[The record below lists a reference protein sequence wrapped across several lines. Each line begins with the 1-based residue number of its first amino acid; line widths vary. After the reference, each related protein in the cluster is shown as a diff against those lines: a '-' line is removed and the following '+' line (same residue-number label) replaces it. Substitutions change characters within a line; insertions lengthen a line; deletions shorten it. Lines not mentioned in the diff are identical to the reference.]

1 MFIAHVPAGY
11 LLTRSL
17 RHVLNRTER
26 LTILVG
32 SLLPDVDLL
41 LFYFRDGQSV
51 HHHTYLTHRP
61 VFWLAVV
68 GLGLAAQRRHRSGR
82 MLGVLGKAG
91 LLHLILDTVGG
102 AINWGW
108 PMVDIMGPLVVVP
121 ASRSH
126 WVLSF
131 LTHWTFAIEVAICL
145 GAIAGWSAS
154 KATKNPSQ

>member
-1 MFIAHVPAGY
+1 MFIAHVSAGY

-41 LFYFRDGQSV
+41 LFYFRDGQSA

-61 VFWLAVV
+61 VFWVAVV

-82 MLGVLGKAG
+82 MLGVLGMAG
-91 LLHLILDTVGG
+91 LLHLILDAVGG

-108 PMVDIMGPLVVVP
+108 PDGGYHGAIGRRPRVAQPLGVVVP
-121 ASRSH
+121 YP
-126 WVLSF
+126 LDF
-131 LTHWTFAIEVAICL
+131 CD
-145 GAIAGWSAS
+145 
-154 KATKNPSQ
+154 